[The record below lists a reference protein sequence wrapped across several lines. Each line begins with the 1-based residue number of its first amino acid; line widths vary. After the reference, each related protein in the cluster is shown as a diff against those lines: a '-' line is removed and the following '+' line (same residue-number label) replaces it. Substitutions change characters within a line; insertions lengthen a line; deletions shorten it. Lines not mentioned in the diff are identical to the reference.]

1 MRLLVVEDDRSLA
14 DVLRRGLV
22 EQGHVVDCAYD
33 GDDGFACANDAG
45 YDLLIFDVNLPR
57 RDGLSAVR
65 DLRAGNIL
73 TPILLLTS
81 RDTIEDVVAGLDA
94 GADDYLRK
102 PFAFEELDARL
113 RTLARRMQRAPELG
127 DLVVGA
133 LRLDQAV
140 RRVSYNGATIVLT
153 ARELAFME
161 YFMRNA
167 GRTLE
172 RTTIEDALFERDSE
186 VMSNVVDVYVRRLR
200 AKLADVDAAR
210 LLQTVRGIGYRL
222 ERE

>member
-1 MRLLVVEDDRSLA
+1 MA
-14 DVLRRGLV
+14 DVLRRGLI

-33 GDDGFACANDAG
+33 GDDGFACASESG

-57 RDGLSAVR
+57 RDGLSLVR
-65 DLRAGNIL
+65 DLRAGKIF

-81 RDTIEDVVAGLDA
+81 RDTVEDVVAGLDA

-113 RTLARRMQRAPELG
+113 RTLARRLQQAPELG

-140 RRVSYNGATIVLT
+140 RRVSYNGAMIDLT

-200 AKLADVDAAR
+200 AKLADVNAPR

-222 ERE
+222 ERS

>member
-1 MRLLVVEDDRSLA
+1 MA

-22 EQGHVVDCAYD
+22 EQGHVVDCAFD
-33 GDDGFACANDAG
+33 GDDGFACASGSG

-57 RDGLSAVR
+57 RDGLSVVR
-65 DLRAGNIL
+65 DLRARNIL

-140 RRVSYNGATIVLT
+140 RRVSYNGAAIDLT

-172 RTTIEDALFERDSE
+172 RATIEDALFERDSE

-222 ERE
+222 ERS